1 MTHTSNLPSHTCN
14 NYHFGNRDAW
24 RQCCVHAARTDG
36 YMSGTCQRCFRIRT
50 ECQKV
55 IDSGKRCTE
64 KN

>member
-1 MTHTSNLPSHTCN
+1 MKSADKPK
-14 NYHFGNRDAW
+14 
-24 RQCCVHAARTDG
+24 QEQQDG

-64 KN
+64 KS